1 MTQPSDSPKLDGF
14 LTPGALVAAWP
25 DLMDPN
31 FMHGV
36 ILMCRHSEV
45 GAFGLVLNQPLELG
59 TDTLLTSHPIFGR
72 LNFPVYK
79 GGPVEAG
86 TMQYVHRVPHAI
98 PGAQPVS
105 DELWMGGDFEALAR
119 FVEKEP
125 ERAQD
130 DVRLFLGYSGW
141 GAGQLEAEVVEGS
154 WIPAPPDVDEV
165 FHPDA
170 EGAWRRVLSSL
181 GDVGRGL
188 AGMPPDPE
196 WN

>member
-1 MTQPSDSPKLDGF
+1 MTGTGPELDAP
-14 LTPGALVAAWP
+14 LPPGWLVAAWP

-36 ILMCRHSEV
+36 VLMCRHTEQ
-45 GAFGLVLNQPLELG
+45 GAFGLVLNQPLDIC
-59 TDTLLTSHPIFGR
+59 TDTLLTSHPIFGQIE
-72 LNFPVYK
+72 FPVYK
-79 GGPVEAG
+79 GGPVDAA
-86 TMQYVHRVPHAI
+86 TLQYVHRVPAEI
-98 PGAQPVS
+98 PGSQAVS

-119 FVEKEP
+119 FVERDP

-141 GAGQLEAEVVEGS
+141 SPGQLEAEVGEGS
-154 WIPAPPDVDEV
+154 WIPAPPDVGEV

-170 EGAWRRVLSSL
+170 EGAWRRVLSGL

-188 AGMPPDPE
+188 AGQPPDPE